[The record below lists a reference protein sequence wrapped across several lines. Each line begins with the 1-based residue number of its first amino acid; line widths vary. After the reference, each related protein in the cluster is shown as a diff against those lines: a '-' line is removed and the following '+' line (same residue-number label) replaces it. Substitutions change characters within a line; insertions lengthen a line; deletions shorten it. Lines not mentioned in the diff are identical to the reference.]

1 MASYS
6 QGRKPRDKSLA
17 ALFILIHIDFEM
29 SNETKQIE
37 EPQVSTINL
46 PIDLVKKFKKN
57 LEPLA
62 VSLLI
67 KHSYGDS
74 LFKGLSVRT
83 IANLCN
89 CGKTRAQR
97 IIKNVKSENL
107 LFHYSERKN
116 ILLARSYKSYF
127 CEDDTSNGNKM
138 IHAYCVKFSVSDGD
152 SVSTIITKIQNALIC
167 NAINATERTDSFT
180 TKRRI
185 NKNLE
190 LTSKQALTRNKFAN
204 IIGTSR
210 TTASKHVGKLIYDNF
225 VSFNKGYCVLVMD
238 VCNKEV
244 IEMNNYQN
252 IKFRY
257 DVNSSMAY
265 ATIADEYHIADRR
278 LTEKFRHIILNHPKR
293 IYSKNVHHVKNA
305 PIINKIT
312 LSYKDSLAQ
321 YN

>member
-1 MASYS
+1 MF
-6 QGRKPRDKSLA
+6 DKKLK
-17 ALFILIHIDFEM
+17 
-29 SNETKQIE
+29 ETTE
-37 EPQVSTINL
+37 EPQVTTLNL

-67 KHSYGDS
+67 KHQYGDS
-74 LFKGLSVRT
+74 LFKGLSVRNV
-83 IANLCN
+83 ANLCH

-107 LFHYSERKN
+107 LFYYSERKN

-127 CEDDTSNGNKM
+127 CEDETSNGNKM
-138 IHAYCVKFSVSDGD
+138 IHAYCVKFDVVDGD
-152 SVSTIITKIQNALIC
+152 SVRTIITKLQNALIC

-185 NKNLE
+185 NAKLE
-190 LTSKQALTRNKFAN
+190 LTSKKALTRSKFAN

-210 TTASKHVGKLIYDNF
+210 TTASKRVGKLIAKNF
-225 VSFNKGYCVLVMD
+225 VSINKGYCVLVMD
-238 VCNKEV
+238 VCNEDV

-257 DVNSSMAY
+257 DANSSMAY

-278 LTEKFRHIILNHPKR
+278 LTEKFRNIIFNNPKR
-293 IYSKNVHHVKNA
+293 IHSKNVYHVKNA
-305 PIINKIT
+305 PIIDKKT
-312 LSYKDSLAQ
+312 LSYKDSLSQ